1 MIKRLSDPKLI
12 DVLFPFHFI
21 LNDELGFVQ
30 TGASL
35 KKILPNPVAFEHD
48 FKFMRP
54 GLGIQYTYESIV
66 SYIDQV
72 FILNLIQN
80 QAISMFKGQF
90 VHLEETRQLLF
101 VGSPW
106 IMHEDSFE
114 KAGLKIRDF
123 AIHDSL
129 IDLLQHLRV
138 QQMTVEDMNQ
148 VNKML
153 SRKND
158 ELVALNQGMLEARKD
173 LELKNNE
180 LQKTNSELDRFVYSI
195 SHDLRSPLLSIK
207 GILQLIPVKEK
218 TSEGTNKFLKLAEKS
233 VNRLD
238 QTVQEILDYSRN
250 SRLDLKITEFSL
262 VQLIEGIFSDLRFS
276 SEEPVDFTMEISGST
291 NIKSD
296 KYRLDTLLKNVIGN
310 AFKYRNRDIKNPWV
324 KVIVKNEKNACK
336 INVSDNG
343 IGITDKS
350 INKIFDMFYRG
361 SSAVAGTGLGLYICK
376 EIILRM
382 GGSID
387 VTSIPGT
394 GSSFTINLPI
404 EN

>member
-72 FILNLIQN
+72 FILKLVPND
-80 QAISMFKGQF
+80 AISMIKGQF

-106 IMHEDSFE
+106 IMHEDSFA

-138 QQMTVEDMNQ
+138 QQMTVDDMNQ

-153 SRKND
+153 TRKND
-158 ELVALNQGMLEARKD
+158 ELLALNNGMAEARID
-173 LELKNNE
+173 LERKNDE
-180 LQKTNSELDRFVYSI
+180 LQKINAELDNFVYSI
-195 SHDLRSPLLSIK
+195 SHDLRAPLLSIK

-218 TSEGTNKFLKLAEKS
+218 TTEGTDKLLQLAEKS

-262 VQLIEGIFSDLRFS
+262 VQLIEGVFTDLRYS
-276 SEEPVDFTMEISGST
+276 SEEPVDFSIEISGST
-291 NIKSD
+291 NLHSD
-296 KYRLDTLLKNVIGN
+296 RYRLDTLLKNVIGN
-310 AFKYRNRDIKNPWV
+310 AFKYRNREIKNPWV
-324 KVIVKNEKNACK
+324 KVSVKNDKDGCK
-336 INVSDNG
+336 IAVSDNG
-343 IGITDKS
+343 IGISDKS
-350 INKIFDMFYRG
+350 INKVFDMFYRG

-376 EIILRM
+376 EIIHRM
-382 GGSID
+382 GGSIE
-387 VTSIPGT
+387 VKSVPGT
-394 GSSFTINLPI
+394 GSTFTIHLPTA
-404 EN
+404 N

>member
-72 FILNLIQN
+72 FILNLIHN

-207 GILQLIPVKEK
+207 GILHLIPVKEK

-336 INVSDNG
+336 INISDNG